1 MTKEELKKKVISAVS
16 LGCDKNKVDLEKMLG
31 RLKSYGFTIVDDTD
45 RADIVIINTCA
56 FIQSAQEEAINEI
69 CSFEYLK
76 SRGQIEKVI
85 VTGCLPERN
94 YQELKDNFP
103 EIDAFVRLKDNENIC
118 QIIEGLYEVE
128 KTKPIKKFERVLT
141 CSTTYAYL
149 KIADGCDNVCS
160 YCTIPRIR
168 GRYKSAPIEELVEEA
183 KNLVSRGIKEI
194 ILVAQ
199 DATKYG
205 EDIYGENS
213 LIKLCDSLS
222 KIKGLKW
229 IRLHYAYPERVSDEL
244 LSYISKNDKMCK
256 YLDMPLQHIDDE
268 ILKSMRR
275 RVDEQN
281 TRALVE
287 KIKGDYPEIA
297 LRSTFIV
304 GYPGESG
311 RAFKKLSK
319 FIAQGDFDYA
329 GFFPY
334 SREPN
339 TASYFMKK
347 QCLNWT
353 KNRRLKKIQKIQNN
367 IALEKA
373 KTLIGQEMEVL
384 VDYFDEQTG
393 EYCGHNQK
401 LSPTVDFGV
410 RFVDNNSVN
419 IGDFVKVRIYDFD
432 GSDYKGEIV

>member
-1 MTKEELKKKVISAVS
+1 MNKEELKKKIVSAVS

-31 RLKSYGFTIVDDTD
+31 RLRSYGFEIVDDTD

-69 CSFEYLK
+69 CSFEFLK
-76 SRGQIEKVI
+76 KHNQVEKVI

-94 YQELKDNFP
+94 YQEIKENFP

-118 QIIEGLYEVE
+118 QIIEDLYEIE
-128 KTKPIKKFERVLT
+128 RTKPIKKFERVLT

-168 GRYKSAPIEELVEEA
+168 GRNKSVPISELATEA
-183 KNLVSRGIKEI
+183 QNLVSRGIKEI

-222 KIKGLKW
+222 KIKGLRW
-229 IRLHYAYPERVSDEL
+229 IRLHYAYPERVTEEL
-244 LSYISKNDKMCK
+244 LSYIVKNEKMCK
-256 YLDMPLQHIDDE
+256 YLDMPLQHIDDG

-275 RVDEQN
+275 RLDEQE
-281 TRALVE
+281 TRNLID
-287 KIKGDYPEIA
+287 KIKGEYPEIA

-304 GYPGESG
+304 GYPGEKGKS
-311 RAFKKLSK
+311 FKKLCK
-319 FIAQGDFDYA
+319 FIKQGDFDYA

-339 TASYFMKK
+339 TASYFMKN

-353 KNRRLKKIQKIQNN
+353 KKRRLKKIQKIQNN
-367 IALEKA
+367 TALQKA
-373 KTLIGQEMEVL
+373 KALIGQTIEVL
-384 VDYFDEQTG
+384 VDCFDEQTG
-393 EYCGHNQK
+393 QYCGHSQK

>member
-1 MTKEELKKKVISAVS
+1 MNKEELKKKIVSAVS

-31 RLKSYGFTIVDDTD
+31 RLRSYGFEIVDDTD

-69 CSFEYLK
+69 CSFEFLK
-76 SRGQIEKVI
+76 KHNQVEKVI

-94 YQELKDNFP
+94 YQEIKENFP

-118 QIIEGLYEVE
+118 QIIEDLYEIE
-128 KTKPIKKFERVLT
+128 RTKPIKKFERVLT

-168 GRYKSAPIEELVEEA
+168 GRYKSVPIIELATEA
-183 KNLVSRGIKEI
+183 QNLVSRGIKEI

-213 LIKLCDSLS
+213 LIKLCDSLT
-222 KIKGLKW
+222 KIKGLRW
-229 IRLHYAYPERVSDEL
+229 IRLHYAYPERVTEEL
-244 LSYISKNDKMCK
+244 LSYIVKNEKMCK
-256 YLDMPLQHIDDE
+256 YLDMPLQHIDDG

-275 RVDEQN
+275 RLDEQE
-281 TRALVE
+281 TRNLID
-287 KIKGDYPEIA
+287 KIKGEYPEIA

-304 GYPGESG
+304 GYPGEKGKS
-311 RAFKKLSK
+311 FKKLCK
-319 FIAQGDFDYA
+319 FIKQGDFDYA

-339 TASYFMKK
+339 TASYFMKN

-353 KNRRLKKIQKIQNN
+353 KKRRLKKIQKIQNN
-367 IALEKA
+367 TALQKA
-373 KTLIGQEMEVL
+373 KALIGQTIEVL
-384 VDYFDEQTG
+384 VDCFDEQTG
-393 EYCGHNQK
+393 QYCGHSQK